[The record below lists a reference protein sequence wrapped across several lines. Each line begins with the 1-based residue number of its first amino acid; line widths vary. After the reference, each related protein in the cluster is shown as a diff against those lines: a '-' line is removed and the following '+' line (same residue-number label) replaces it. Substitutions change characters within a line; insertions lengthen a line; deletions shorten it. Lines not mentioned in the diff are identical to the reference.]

1 MAFLPVFHVVPSL
14 TPTDSAPKKLRNCGE
29 VGDGERGGWGRE
41 RWMGRGAEEGL
52 GGVRGERRSRTR
64 GTGMEQSIGRSASI
78 VFPLPPVLAVQ
89 DWCSATCSATYVAET
104 DVIKHGWLQL
114 SAYRCGQDFLDVLC
128 LHNCHRVPVKSP
140 LGYYPG
146 EDARA
151 RRRWSGGLPEDAAV
165 ELEEVVPGAE
175 GAEGKG
181 NGTALRNGGKD
192 SSTFGNGV
200 KEQAVEKEEEG
211 GGQGCAQDEEG
222 GEGGPSC

>member
-1 MAFLPVFHVVPSL
+1 
-14 TPTDSAPKKLRNCGE
+14 
-29 VGDGERGGWGRE
+29 
-41 RWMGRGAEEGL
+41 
-52 GGVRGERRSRTR
+52 
-64 GTGMEQSIGRSASI
+64 MEQSIGRSVSI
-78 VFPLPPVLAVQ
+78 VFPLPPVLVVQ

-151 RRRWSGGLPEDAAV
+151 RRRRSGGLPEDAAV
-165 ELEEVVPGAE
+165 DLEEVVPGAE

-181 NGTALRNGGKD
+181 NGTALRNGGGKG